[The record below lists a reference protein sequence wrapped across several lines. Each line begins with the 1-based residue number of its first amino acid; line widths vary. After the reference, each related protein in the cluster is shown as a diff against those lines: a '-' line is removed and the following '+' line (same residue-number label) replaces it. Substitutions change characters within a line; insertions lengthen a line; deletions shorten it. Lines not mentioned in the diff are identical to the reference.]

1 MATQGIGHKTGRLHF
16 LDKLGQHCSSLSSA
30 RLRRSHGLLDHHEA
44 ARQQAVARVLGEVD
58 VQGLVRSVLLRPN
71 REGDPYLATMEF
83 ETEDDFTAWRNS
95 DAFRAAHGH
104 GPSSGGDAG
113 GATAPPVESYSV
125 VNQVPNASQL

>member
-1 MATQGIGHKTGRLHF
+1 MHVVMNRITVEPERAEVFEQHF
-16 LDKLGQHCSSLSSA
+16 AANMDRTLG
-30 RLRRSHGLLDHHEA
+30 
-44 ARQQAVARVLGEVD
+44 D